1 MVDLKKLGYRI
12 KKNEGFSNIVYN
24 DILGNQTIG
33 YGHLVKKNERFE
45 KNKKYKKNFLNNV
58 FKKDLNK
65 AIKIY
70 NEIFKEF
77 VFPSN
82 VTEVLIEMIFQLG
95 KKRFLS
101 FKKMIKALKKQ
112 DYILASKEMKNSLWK
127 KQTPKRVLKLSKIIV
142 GKK

>member
-1 MVDLKKLGYRI
+1 MVDLKKLSYRI

-33 YGHLVKKNERFE
+33 YGHLVKKNEKFK
-45 KNKKYKKNFLNNV
+45 KNKKYKKFFLNNI

-77 VFPSN
+77 VFPPN

-95 KKRFLS
+95 KKRFLT

-112 DYILASKEMKNSLWK
+112 DYILASKEMENSLWK
-127 KQTPKRVLKLSKIIV
+127 KQTPKRALKLSKTLI

>member
-1 MVDLKKLGYRI
+1 M
-12 KKNEGFSNIVYN
+12 
-24 DILGNQTIG
+24 GNQTIG
-33 YGHLVKKNERFE
+33 YGHLVKKNEKFK
-45 KNKKYKKNFLNNV
+45 KNKKYKKFFLNNV

-77 VFPSN
+77 VFPAN

-95 KKRFLS
+95 KKRFLT

-112 DYILASKEMKNSLWK
+112 DYILASKEMENSLWK
-127 KQTPKRVLKLSKIIV
+127 KQTPKRVLKLSKAIM